1 MDTVSTILDKYKDL
15 KELFSVYINDTKE
28 DRVHL
33 NTVLSEIKDKINEL
47 VLEQVNIRA
56 ELKNVLR
63 EIEWDRKDFKSIR
76 DEFLDIKQ
84 TIVICPICSGKV
96 NVEQLLK
103 DVKTAQTQASTAKTK
118 TTIAI
123 ALLFILIVA
132 LITHLTTI
140 SP

>member
-1 MDTVSTILDKYKDL
+1 MDTVSSILDKYKDL

-76 DEFLDIKQ
+76 DEFLDVKQ
-84 TIVICPICSGKV
+84 TTAICPICSGKV

-103 DVKTAQTQASTAKTK
+103 DVKTAQTQASAAKIK